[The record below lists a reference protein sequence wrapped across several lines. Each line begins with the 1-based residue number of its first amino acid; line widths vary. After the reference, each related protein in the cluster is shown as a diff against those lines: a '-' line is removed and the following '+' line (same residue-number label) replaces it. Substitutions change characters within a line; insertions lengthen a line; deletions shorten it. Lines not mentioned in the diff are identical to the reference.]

1 MTGDG
6 VGDDDLSWGYDGVR
20 QRVWHGGNDERGV
33 KYGKGDRPWREGD
46 VVGCYLDTEA
56 AEMRFALNGKDLGS
70 AFDAEK
76 VIVPRVGAFT
86 SVVLLQLVV
95 HGLVAEDNFVYFCK
109 NGGG

>member
-33 KYGKGDRPWREGD
+33 KYGKGAKSWSEGD

-70 AFDAEK
+70 AFDAAK
-76 VIVPRVGAFT
+76 VFVLGVGSFT
-86 SVVLLQLVV
+86 SIIFLRRSSMVW
-95 HGLVAEDNFVYFCK
+95 
-109 NGGG
+109 